1 MWRHKLGLLL
11 KHPKRARVEL
21 KCLKWCPNVQYTLEK
36 IGVCSISA
44 NMMMPQVFNIH
55 PNYKFTISAQEVPKW
70 CPKCSIF
77 TLTSKFGK
85 YPKNTWKNIML
96 KCSLFTQAS
105 NLASAQEV
113 PKWCP
118 KCSIFNQT
126 TKFGESPK
134 KNAPSVQ
141 YSTKLQY

>member
-1 MWRHKLGLLL
+1 
-11 KHPKRARVEL
+11 
-21 KCLKWCPNVQYTLEK
+21 
-36 IGVCSISA
+36 
-44 NMMMPQVFNIH
+44 
-55 PNYKFTISAQEVPKW
+55 
-70 CPKCSIF
+70 
-77 TLTSKFGK
+77 
-85 YPKNTWKNIML
+85 ML